1 MLKVLIVDDQKSIQ
15 EVLIGYLEG
24 EPGIEI
30 VGVADDGQK
39 ALTLVEELR
48 PNIVLMDIDMPTLDG
63 LTATRII
70 SERFVE
76 TQILILSVHD
86 EDSYLNTALQV
97 GAKGYL
103 LKNTPAKELINA
115 IFSAYKGYF
124 QLGPG
129 LLEKYLYK
137 IGQSQSNLAEVEQ
150 MKNMM
155 SQQAKLLQEMKS
167 VYDPNNQH
175 GSGRNRDD
183 QYKSNQKYMA
193 LEKQYYSLQYQFDKV
208 NKQIGYLQTFC
219 FLLSTVFVIVLFVM
233 LMVDF

>member
-1 MLKVLIVDDQKSIQ
+1 MIKILIVDDQQTIQ
-15 EVLIGYLEG
+15 EILVNYLEG
-24 EPGIEI
+24 EAGLKI
-30 VGVADDGQK
+30 VGVANDGQQ
-39 ALTLVEELR
+39 ALTMVEELR
-48 PNIVLMDIDMPTLDG
+48 PDIVLMDIDMPALDG

-76 TQILILSVHD
+76 TQVLILSVHD

-137 IGQSQSNLAEVEQ
+137 VAQSESNRDEVKQVKEMMLQQS
-150 MKNMM
+150 
-155 SQQAKLLQEMKS
+155 KLLEEMKS
-167 VYDPNNQH
+167 TYNP
-175 GSGRNRDD
+175 GTNRGGKYPGGQ
-183 QYKSNQKYMA
+183 QYA
-193 LEKQYYSLQYQFDKV
+193 TLEKQLYSFQYQFDKA
-208 NKQIGYLQTFC
+208 NKKITFLQTFC
-219 FLLSTVFVIVLFVM
+219 VLISTAFIAILLIM
-233 LMVDF
+233 IIIDF

>member
-1 MLKVLIVDDQKSIQ
+1 MIKVLIVDDQKSIQ
-15 EVLIGYLEG
+15 EILVSYLEG
-24 EPGIEI
+24 EPGLEI
-30 VGVADDGQK
+30 MGVANDGQQ
-39 ALTLVEELR
+39 ALTMVEELR
-48 PNIVLMDIDMPTLDG
+48 PDIVLMDIDMPALDG

-137 IGQSQSNLAEVEQ
+137 IGQSQSNVAEVKQ
-150 MKNMM
+150 MKDMM
-155 SQQAKLLQEMKS
+155 FQQAKLLEEMKS
-167 VYDPNNQH
+167 VYDPSKNK
-175 GSGRNRDD
+175 DE
-183 QYKSNQKYMA
+183 QYQNSQKYAA
-193 LEKQYYSLQYQFDKV
+193 LEKQLYSLQYQFDKT
-208 NKQIGYLQTFC
+208 NKKTAFLQTFC
-219 FLLSTVFVIVLFVM
+219 VLISTAFIAVLLIMIVM
-233 LMVDF
+233 DF

>member
-1 MLKVLIVDDQKSIQ
+1 MIKVLIVDDQKTIQ
-15 EVLIGYLEG
+15 EILVGYLEG
-24 EPGIEI
+24 EPGLEI
-30 VGVADDGQK
+30 VGIANDGQE
-39 ALTLVEELR
+39 ALTLVEQLR
-48 PNIVLMDIDMPTLDG
+48 PNIVLMDIDMPALDG

-137 IGQSQSNLAEVEQ
+137 IGQSQTNITEVEQ

-155 SQQAKLLQEMKS
+155 FQQSKMLEEMKTA
-167 VYDPNNQH
+167 YAP
-175 GSGRNRDD
+175 G
-183 QYKSNQKYMA
+183 NQKEDQAHNGQKYGA
-193 LEKQYYSLQYQFDKV
+193 LEKQLYSLQYQFDKA
-208 NKQIGYLQTFC
+208 NKKITFLQTFC
-219 FLLSTVFVIVLFVM
+219 VLLSTAFIAVLLIMIVM
-233 LMVDF
+233 DF

>member
-1 MLKVLIVDDQKSIQ
+1 MLKVLIVDDQKTIQ
-15 EVLIGYLEG
+15 EILVGYLEG

-30 VGVADDGQK
+30 LGVADDGQQ
-39 ALTLVEELR
+39 ALTMVEQLR
-48 PNIVLMDIDMPTLDG
+48 PNIVLMDIDMPALDG

-70 SERFVE
+70 VERFVE
-76 TQILILSVHD
+76 TQVLILSVHD

-155 SQQAKLLQEMKS
+155 FQQSKLLEEMKS
-167 VYDPNNQH
+167 VYNPSQNK
-175 GSGRNRDD
+175 DD
-183 QYKSNQKYMA
+183 KFQNSQKYA
-193 LEKQYYSLQYQFDKV
+193 VLEKQLYTLQYQFDKA
-208 NKQIGYLQTFC
+208 NKKIAFLQTFC
-219 FLLSTVFVIVLFVM
+219 FLISAAFIAVLLIMIVT
-233 LMVDF
+233 DF